1 MRGRAAGGGPAG
13 GPRAG
18 ARRIPADLVVLLLS
32 TSLVLVVALSSATS
46 PYASWVPASG
56 DDDGMALLRRAA
68 QAGQAVAYEG
78 VQSVTSGAGA
88 GAERLVEVVHRPGEG
103 TGFTSAGTP
112 PLNEKSALVVG
123 KSAAMLAIDDGLLRD
138 LAANYRVTRSGT
150 AEVCGRTAAVV
161 DARRA
166 DGTVAGRFWIDRETA
181 LPLRKDTMDASG
193 RVAHSTG
200 FVEVAVGDGTGPLPA
215 SAHEAA
221 PWGDRLSGGEA
232 GALRADG
239 WYLPGHVAWD
249 LRLVEARTTSRDGGR
264 IVHLGYSDGLSMVS
278 VFVQQGRLAG
288 EAPGAAEGMVPVADD
303 GGTVYVGDDGQQRR
317 MWESSGF
324 VYTVIAD
331 APPELVD
338 SAAAAF
344 PAPDGSGL
352 GPRMGRGFDRLGA
365 WVGL

>member
-1 MRGRAAGGGPAG
+1 MRGRAAGGGSAG

-18 ARRIPADLVVLLLS
+18 ARPIPADLVVLLLL

-46 PYASWVPASG
+46 PYASRVPASG
-56 DDDGMALLRRAA
+56 GDDGMALLRRAA
-68 QAGQAVAYEG
+68 EAGRATAYEG
-78 VQSVTSGAGA
+78 VQSVGSGNGA
-88 GAERLVEVVHRPGEG
+88 QAVRLVEVVHRPGEG
-103 TGFTSAGTP
+103 TGFTSASP
-112 PLNEKSALVVG
+112 ASLDQESALVVG

-150 AEVCGRTAAVV
+150 AAVCGRTVTV
-161 DARRA
+161 IDARRA

-193 RVAHSTG
+193 RVAYSTG
-200 FVEVAVGDGTGPLPA
+200 FVEVAVGEDTGPLPA
-215 SAHEAA
+215 SAEQAA
-221 PWGDRLSGGEA
+221 PWGDRLSA
-232 GALRADG
+232 GDTHALRADG
-239 WYLPGHVAWD
+239 WHLPGHVAWD
-249 LRLVEARTTSRDGGR
+249 LRLVEARSTRSDGR
-264 IVHLGYSDGLSMVS
+264 PIVHLGYSDGLSMVS

-317 MWESSGF
+317 MWESGGF

-338 SAAAAF
+338 SAVAAF

-352 GPRMGRGFDRLGA
+352 GPRMGRGLDRLGA
-365 WVGL
+365 WVGF